1 MMGLL
6 YKDLMV
12 QRKQLGYYLVI
23 MVVYAVMVANG
34 ALTVGILGGL
44 VVLVGMMM
52 PMTSFSYD
60 DLARWDKYAAA
71 TPAGRRGIVTSKYLF
86 ALVSTLLAAVPAFA
100 LQSALVL
107 LGLAEGSVAEQGLIL
122 LACAGIGL
130 FINAV
135 MLPIFI
141 KFGAEKSRLVAIVLF
156 VVFFGGTM
164 LLGTLTDRG
173 IALPVPPAW
182 LLRALPVL
190 LVLLLI
196 GAVAI
201 SYCIARAICDRK
213 EY

>member
-1 MMGLL
+1 MIGLF

-12 QRKQLGYYLVI
+12 QRRQLGYYLVI
-23 MVVYAVMVANG
+23 MVVYAALVAAKVQTTAIMG
-34 ALTVGILGGL
+34 AL
-44 VVLVGMMM
+44 VVLVGMIV

-71 TPAGRRGIVTSKYLF
+71 TPAGRRGIVSGKYLL
-86 ALVSTLLAAVPAFA
+86 ALAVLLLASAAA
-100 LQSALVL
+100 LLVQIALVL
-107 LGLAEGSVAEQGLIL
+107 LGLAGGSVAEQGLIV
-122 LACAGIGL
+122 LACAGVGV

-156 VVFFGGTM
+156 VVFFGGGM
-164 LLGTLTDRG
+164 LLGTMLDRG
-173 IALPVPPAW
+173 VTLPVPPAW

-190 LVLLLI
+190 LALLLI

-201 SYCIARAICDRK
+201 SYCIAQAICARK